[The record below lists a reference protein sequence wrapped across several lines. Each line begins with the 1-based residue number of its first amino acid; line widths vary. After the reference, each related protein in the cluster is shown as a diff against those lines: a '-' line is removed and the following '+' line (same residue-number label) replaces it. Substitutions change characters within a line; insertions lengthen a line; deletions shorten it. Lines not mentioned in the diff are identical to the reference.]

1 MRIAER
7 NIGGL
12 VFRDV
17 EVFVVARHLGGAA
30 HDHPVFGK
38 MEVHLKAEL
47 LAWLDRDA
55 LDLETLAE
63 RNRFIETQG
72 PIDAAERVGLDAPLA
87 FKTLHDLLDVLDTI
101 LVRAQPSSRASWRE
115 R

>member
-1 MRIAER
+1 MRVAER

-30 HDHPVFGK
+30 HDHPVFGT

-63 RNRFIETQG
+63 RNRFIETPGQ
-72 PIDAAERVGLDAPLA
+72 IAAAVSVGLDSHLA
-87 FKTLHDLLDVLDTI
+87 FGSMQDIDRK
-101 LVRAQPSSRASWRE
+101 E
-115 R
+115 RG

>member
-30 HDHPVFGK
+30 HDHPVFGT

-63 RNRFIETQG
+63 RNRFIETPG
-72 PIDAAERVGLDAPLA
+72 PRSEEHTSELQSLMRISYAVFCLKKKKD
-87 FKTLHDLLDVLDTI
+87 K
-101 LVRAQPSSRASWRE
+101 
-115 R
+115 